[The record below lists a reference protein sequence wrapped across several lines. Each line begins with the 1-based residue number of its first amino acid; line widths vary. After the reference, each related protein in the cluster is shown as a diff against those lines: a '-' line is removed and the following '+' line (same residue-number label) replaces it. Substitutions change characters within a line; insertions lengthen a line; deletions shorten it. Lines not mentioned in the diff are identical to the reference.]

1 MSKYD
6 TLTSLLIASEFALP
20 NKVVDSFTVC
30 YTYYYWTLETGKL
43 SYQLLSFLF
52 RFFFIKKIIVNM
64 YCNLLIWLTLKYTNF
79 TLTMYRFDQIRNW
92 LFQYKCIL
100 HQQSISNVAIRQQI
114 FKAIQGVQM
123 YIWWNIRNLFWKGWP
138 MISFWM

>member
-52 RFFFIKKIIVNM
+52 RFFLSNKS
-64 YCNLLIWLTLKYTNF
+64 LLIRTAGCL
-79 TLTMYRFDQIRNW
+79 FDKINIEV
-92 LFQYKCIL
+92 YKF
-100 HQQSISNVAIRQQI
+100 HFNSVSFWSNKEPAIS
-114 FKAIQGVQM
+114 VQM
-123 YIWWNIRNLFWKGWP
+123 YITYTVYQ
-138 MISFWM
+138 